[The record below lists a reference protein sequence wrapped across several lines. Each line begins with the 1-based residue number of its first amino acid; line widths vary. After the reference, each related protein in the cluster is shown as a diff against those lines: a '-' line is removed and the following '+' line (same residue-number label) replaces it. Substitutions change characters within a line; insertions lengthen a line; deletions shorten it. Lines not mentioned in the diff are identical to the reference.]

1 MIYLGN
7 PSRPDVISAQTLI
20 CSSCCA
26 RWIQKVIKVGK
37 RLPLHNIAYA
47 NTNTTDP
54 TDRQTDWCSCFIWC
68 RLTQVYSVP
77 LLSLRPSL
85 CLSRGRHLLSFT
97 LGDTTSEIVLKT
109 VFKSGFLIVKTGEL
123 DAPWFSYFKYV
134 RDIHVPKSEW
144 NPLIIKC

>member
-54 TDRQTDWCSCFIWC
+54 TDRLSGV
-68 RLTQVYSVP
+68 RVSYVGTQVYSVP

-85 CLSRGRHLLSFT
+85 CFSRGRHLLSFT
-97 LGDTTSEIVLKT
+97 LGDTTSEIFLKT
-109 VFKSGFLIVKTGEL
+109 VFKSGFSIIKTGEVEATL
-123 DAPWFSYFKYV
+123 FYILNTNGTYMFQ
-134 RDIHVPKSEW
+134 
-144 NPLIIKC
+144 NPNEIPEV